1 MTKKSDTVGNAAK
14 ESAGLEIPA
23 QKETRKDAEAEYTAA
38 EFAGNAERLFGK
50 RATADLVTAAFRV
63 ERKETATLSEAK
75 DIVARFMDKE
85 VK

>member
-1 MTKKSDTVGNAAK
+1 MAKKPDTVSNAAP
-14 ESAGLEIPA
+14 ESAEREIPA
-23 QKETRKDAEAEYTAA
+23 QKEPRKDAEAEYTAT